1 MNQSFATSR
10 SPSDITRLI
19 DDNGDIRGA
28 EVEAHR
34 IAALVGGDMSIEEVL
49 RDYPNLE
56 PGQIEAAV
64 RYAEAN
70 PRPGSPFPTRTAKS
84 ALRHGGGGGL
94 AAAFAA
100 ARDED
105 GA

>member
-1 MNQSFATSR
+1 MDFTVIR
-10 SPSDITRLI
+10 SPGNTPPLI

-28 EVEAHR
+28 DVEAHR
-34 IAALVGGDMSIEEVL
+34 IAALVFGGMSIDEVIE
-49 RDYPNLE
+49 DYPILGRDE
-56 PGQIEAAV
+56 IDAAV
-64 RYAEAN
+64 RYAAAN
-70 PRPGSPFPTRTAKS
+70 PEPMRPFPTRTAKS
-84 ALRHGGGGGL
+84 VLRHGGGGGL